1 MKSGFEIECEAQVQV
16 RWFSIGLQ
24 FSPAMEP
31 SVLSA
36 HSSSSYSYPPA
47 FWRINPSNA
56 HLLAQKCNFTN
67 YPTLVF
73 SWKS

>member
-1 MKSGFEIECEAQVQV
+1 VKQVEV
-16 RWFSIGLQ
+16 RWFSIGQ

-56 HLLAQKCNFTN
+56 HLSSKCNFNN

-73 SWKS
+73 SAEKVE